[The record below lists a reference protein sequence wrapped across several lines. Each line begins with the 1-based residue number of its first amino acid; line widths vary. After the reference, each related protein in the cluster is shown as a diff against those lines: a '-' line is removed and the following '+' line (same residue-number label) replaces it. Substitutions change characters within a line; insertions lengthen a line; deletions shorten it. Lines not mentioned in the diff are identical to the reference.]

1 MSKKWKIG
9 NQFLHAFHDVVY
21 TAITLIFIE
30 HVKNK
35 RTFEEV
41 WQTIMR
47 EFDINIVDFK
57 DLKEVLKA
65 EATFFRKLKTKYAKM
80 FIPPSLQDLACE
92 VRMLYL
98 YLLLKFPK
106 EKARMWAVL
115 YGLVQ
120 PAFLNNPLPVALLT
134 LTDALCIRGVK
145 RYFTKENLEK
155 AFERLKTKGILR
167 GEKMTFNELLSHFEV
182 EEENIVD
189 NYFLYR
195 YEKAKKEQELKNK
208 KIKTVLI

>member
-1 MSKKWKIG
+1 MGKPRKLG
-9 NQFLHAFHDVVY
+9 NQFLSAFHDVVY
-21 TAITLIFIE
+21 TAMTLTFIE
-30 HVKNK
+30 HIKNK
-35 RTFEEV
+35 KTFEEV

-47 EFDINIVDFK
+47 EFDINLVDFK
-57 DLKEVLKA
+57 NLKEVLKA
-65 EATFFRKLKTKYAKM
+65 EATFFRKLKSKYAKM
-80 FIPPSLQDLACE
+80 FIPLSLQDLACE

-98 YLLLKFPK
+98 YFLLKFPK
-106 EKARMWAVL
+106 DMAKMWAVL
-115 YGLVQ
+115 YGLLQ

-134 LTDALCIRGVK
+134 MTDALCVRGVK
-145 RYFTKENLEK
+145 RYFTKDRLEK

-195 YEKAKKEQELKNK
+195 YEQAKKDQELKNK
-208 KIKTVLI
+208 KIKTILI